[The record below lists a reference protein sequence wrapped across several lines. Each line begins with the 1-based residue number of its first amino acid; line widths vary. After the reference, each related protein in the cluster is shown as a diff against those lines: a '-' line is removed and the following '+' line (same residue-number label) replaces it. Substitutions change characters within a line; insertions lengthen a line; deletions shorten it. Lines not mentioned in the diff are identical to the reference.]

1 MNLDAAKKLIFSY
14 IEGHANFMAKAE
26 TAERYYR
33 VQNDIMFRKP
43 KKPTGTEE
51 QAETENPLRNAD
63 NHIPHSFY
71 ELLVDQKAAYM
82 FTTPPLFDVK
92 NDETNQ
98 VIANALGDAWAK
110 KAKVL
115 CVNASN
121 AGVSWLH
128 YWMDPADGFQYGV
141 VPSMQVIPVWSK
153 KLDQKLMA
161 VLRVYKDIDDTD
173 GSTYDVYEYWTDA
186 ECQAFRKRT
195 ADTIQDGLMDYPCF
209 TDFYDAGL
217 SESDSIMHHDFG
229 CVPFI
234 PFFNNSI
241 ASRDLDRVKALIDA
255 YDKTYSGFMN
265 DLEDIQEVIFV
276 LTNYGG
282 AGESGELNKFL
293 KDLKYYKA
301 ICTDSD
307 GAGDKSGVSTLTIDI
322 PVEARDKMLEITRKS
337 IFDMGQ
343 GIDPQQQGLDATSGE
358 AMKFLYALLEL
369 KVGLM
374 ETEFRLGFNE
384 LVRAICKAA
393 NRECGTIIQT
403 WMRTSIRNDA
413 ELVAM
418 CAQSDGIVSQKTI
431 LKNHPFVENV
441 EDEEKQL
448 QKEQK
453 DRQVQEDVYHDAMN
467 QNGGNGEG
475 GEGNV

>member
-1 MNLDAAKKLIFSY
+1 MNLDAAKKLITQY
-14 IEGHANFMAKAE
+14 IEGHAEFISSAE
-26 TAERYYR
+26 IAERYYR
-33 VQNDIMFRKP
+33 VRNDILFRKP
-43 KKPTGTEE
+43 KKKPGSEDSE
-51 QAETENPLRNAD
+51 VANPLRNAD
-63 NHIPHSFY
+63 NRIPHSFY

-98 VIANALGDAWAK
+98 VIANVLGDGWAK
-110 KAKVL
+110 KAKLL

-121 AGVSWLH
+121 ARIAWLH
-128 YWMDPADGFQYGV
+128 YWMDPESGFQYGV
-141 VPSMQVIPVWSK
+141 VPSMQIIPVWSK
-153 KLDQKLMA
+153 KLDQKLLA
-161 VLRVYKDIDDTD
+161 VLRVYKDIDADTGD
-173 GSTYDVYEYWTDA
+173 TYDVYEYWTDT

-195 ADTIQDGLMDYPCF
+195 ADEITTGLMDYPCF
-209 TDFYDAGL
+209 TDFYEAGL
-217 SESDSIMHHDFG
+217 SDSDNVMHHDFG
-229 CVPFI
+229 TVPFI

-241 ASRDLDRVKALIDA
+241 PSSDLDRVKALIDA
-255 YDKTYSGFMN
+255 YDKTYSGFMD

-282 AGESGELNKFL
+282 AGENGELNKFL

-322 PVEARDKMLEITRKS
+322 PVEARDKMLEITRKA

-384 LVRAICKAA
+384 LIRAICKV
-393 NRECGTIIQT
+393 NKRDCGTIIQT
-403 WMRTSIRNDA
+403 WTRTSIRNDA
-413 ELVAM
+413 ELVTM
-418 CAQSDGIVSQKTI
+418 CAQSDGIISQKTI
-431 LKNHPFVENV
+431 LKHHPFVENA

-453 DRQVQEDVYHDAMN
+453 EKEAQLDSYDGDLHEPA
-467 QNGGNGEG
+467 GNKG

>member
-1 MNLDAAKKLIFSY
+1 MDAAKKLITQY
-14 IEGHANFMAKAE
+14 IEGHAEFISSAE
-26 TAERYYR
+26 IAERYYR
-33 VQNDIMFRKP
+33 VRNDILFRKP
-43 KKPTGTEE
+43 KTKPGS
-51 QAETENPLRNAD
+51 ETSEVVNPLRNAD
-63 NHIPHSFY
+63 NRIPHSFY

-92 NDETNQ
+92 NDEMNQ
-98 VIANALGDAWAK
+98 VIANALGDGWAK
-110 KAKVL
+110 KAKLL

-121 AGVSWLH
+121 ARIAWLH
-128 YWMDPADGFQYGV
+128 YWMDPESGFQYGV
-141 VPSMQVIPVWSK
+141 VPSMQIIPVWSK
-153 KLDQKLMA
+153 KLDQKLLA
-161 VLRVYKDIDDTD
+161 VLRVYKDIDADTGD
-173 GSTYDVYEYWTDA
+173 TYDVYEYWTDT
-186 ECQAFRKRT
+186 ECQAFRKRA
-195 ADTIQDGLMDYPCF
+195 ADEITTGLMDYPCF
-209 TDFYDAGL
+209 TDFYEAGL
-217 SESDSIMHHDFG
+217 SDSNNVMHHDFG
-229 CVPFI
+229 AVPFI

-241 ASRDLDRVKALIDA
+241 PSSDLDRVKALVDA
-255 YDKTYSGFMN
+255 YDKTYSGFMD

-322 PVEARDKMLEITRKS
+322 PVEARDKMLEITRKA

-369 KVGLM
+369 KAGLM
-374 ETEFRLGFNE
+374 ETEFRLGFNQ
-384 LVRAICKAA
+384 LIRAICKV
-393 NRECGTIIQT
+393 NKRDCGTIIQT
-403 WMRTSIRNDA
+403 WTRTSIRNDA

-418 CAQSDGIVSQKTI
+418 CAQSDGIVSRKTI
-431 LKNHPFVENV
+431 LKHHPFVENA

-453 DRQVQEDVYHDAMN
+453 DKEAQLDSYDGDLHDPT
-467 QNGGNGEG
+467 GNKG

>member
-1 MNLDAAKKLIFSY
+1 MNLDAAKKLITQY
-14 IEGHANFMAKAE
+14 IEGHAEFISSAE
-26 TAERYYR
+26 IAERYYR
-33 VQNDIMFRKP
+33 VRNDILFRKP
-43 KKPTGTEE
+43 KKKPGSEDSE
-51 QAETENPLRNAD
+51 VANPLRNAD
-63 NHIPHSFY
+63 NRIPHSFY

-98 VIANALGDAWAK
+98 VIANVLGDGWAK
-110 KAKVL
+110 KAKLL

-121 AGVSWLH
+121 ARIAWLH
-128 YWMDPADGFQYGV
+128 YWMDPESGFQYGV
-141 VPSMQVIPVWSK
+141 VPSMQIIPVWSK
-153 KLDQKLMA
+153 KLDQKLLA
-161 VLRVYKDIDDTD
+161 VLRVYKDIDADTGD
-173 GSTYDVYEYWTDA
+173 TYDVYEYWTDT
-186 ECQAFRKRT
+186 ECQAFRKRA
-195 ADTIQDGLMDYPCF
+195 ADEIITGLMDYPCF
-209 TDFYDAGL
+209 TDFYEAGL
-217 SESDSIMHHDFG
+217 SDSDNVMHHDFG
-229 CVPFI
+229 TVPFI

-241 ASRDLDRVKALIDA
+241 PSSDLDRVKALIDA
-255 YDKTYSGFMN
+255 YDKTYSGFMD

-282 AGESGELNKFL
+282 AGENGELNKFL

-322 PVEARDKMLEITRKS
+322 PVEARDKMLEITRKA

-369 KVGLM
+369 KAGLM

-384 LVRAICKAA
+384 LIRAICKV
-393 NRECGTIIQT
+393 NKRDCGTIIQT
-403 WMRTSIRNDA
+403 WTRTSIRNDA

-431 LKNHPFVENV
+431 LKHHPFVENV

-453 DRQVQEDVYHDAMN
+453 EKEAQLDSYDDGDLHEPV
-467 QNGGNGEG
+467 GNKG
-475 GEGNV
+475 GEGNA